1 MHACMNLANNL
12 RRCRSEDDVVL
23 DEEVAGFLP
32 VGDVQGLE
40 GRVTREPQRSVDVA
54 DPNGLDGA
62 LILWFQSRL
71 HHFRASHA
79 VAVEER
85 AGEGDVVAD
94 DDFLTLLD

>member
-1 MHACMNLANNL
+1 MNLASYI

-32 VGDVQGLE
+32 VGDVQGIE

-62 LILWFQSRL
+62 LIMILWFERRL

-79 VAVEER
+79 MAIE
-85 AGEGDVVAD
+85 
-94 DDFLTLLD
+94 